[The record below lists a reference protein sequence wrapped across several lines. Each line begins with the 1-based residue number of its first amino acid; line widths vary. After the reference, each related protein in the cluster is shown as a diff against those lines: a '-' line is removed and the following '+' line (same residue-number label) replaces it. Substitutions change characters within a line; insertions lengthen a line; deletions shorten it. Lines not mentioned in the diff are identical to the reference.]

1 MTPPPPARPAPPPP
15 SPPAVSAAGLGL
27 IGCHRCGRL
36 SPAGTARCPRCGS
49 PLHRRKPASLD
60 RTTALLV
67 AAMILYLPA
76 NLLPMMETR
85 SLFTQTQDTI
95 LSGVVYFWT
104 TGSAG
109 LAVLI
114 FAFSILIPIL
124 KMAALAT
131 LVISVRT
138 GRPRSRRQ
146 RMTLF
151 RVIEFVGRWS
161 MLDVFVVTL
170 MVGLVR
176 FGSLAVVKAGPAAAA
191 FGAVVVLTMLAAFS
205 FDPRLIWD
213 KDEGKDER

>member
-1 MTPPPPARPAPPPP
+1 MSPPPVATAAP
-15 SPPAVSAAGLGL
+15 LGL
-27 IGCHRCGRL
+27 VSCHHCGWLGAR
-36 SPAGTARCPRCGS
+36 AERCPRCGAR
-49 PLHRRKPASLD
+49 LHVRKPDSLG
-60 RTTALLV
+60 RTAALLA

-85 SLFTQTQDTI
+85 SLFNHTHDTI

-131 LVISVRT
+131 LVISVRR
-138 GRPRSRRQ
+138 GGGRSRRQ
-146 RMTLF
+146 RMILF

-161 MLDVFVVTL
+161 MLDVFVVAL

-176 FGSLAVVKAGPAAAA
+176 FGALAVVEAGPAAAA

-213 KDEGKDER
+213 KDEGKDE